1 VPADDADGPN
11 PGDSEDEPSPSS
23 GGSPLPPWL
32 QPQTVRIVVSG
43 LILVYL
49 VGILV
54 DIRGYESV
62 LLTEIGVLVVIVVL
76 FLLTLRWWE
85 PTGKATTRPRA
96 RTFLALA
103 GLALLVQIA
112 GVVAESGYP
121 NDLAN
126 NAAPLLLL
134 AILLFNTLG

>member
-1 VPADDADGPN
+1 MPAADADEPN
-11 PGDSEDEPSPSS
+11 PGDSGPEPSPSS
-23 GGSPLPPWL
+23 GASPLPAWI
-32 QPQTVRIVVSG
+32 QPQTVRLVVSG
-43 LILVYL
+43 LIIVYL

-62 LLTEIGVLVVIVVL
+62 LLAEVGVLVVVVVL

-85 PTGKATTRPRA
+85 PTGKATTRTRA

-103 GLALLVQIA
+103 GLALLVQVA